1 MPPNVTIVR
10 EIIGSAAHIKFGN
23 TTYKRAGGAA
33 VKSIVRENVVG
44 QRQADGSSLKRNA
57 NSTVRQKR
65 RKGRPPLSLIDSRER
80 FAKIS
85 SWVINLIRNGVVIH
99 PKDLRV
105 SEYVQ
110 RMGYTGWMR
119 PGRKGREAIRKVF
132 VEAIDK
138 ARKKAAAKRKR
149 EVVRS

>member
-1 MPPNVTIVR
+1 MPPNITIVR
-10 EIIGSAAHIKFGN
+10 ELIGSAAHIKFDN
-23 TTYKRAGGAA
+23 TTYKRAGDVA
-33 VKSIVRENVVG
+33 VKSMVKENIVG
-44 QRQADGSSLKRNA
+44 QKQADGSSLKRNA

-85 SWVINLIRNGVVIH
+85 SWVITLIRNGMVIH
-99 PKDLRV
+99 PKDLEV

-110 RMGYTGWMR
+110 LKGYTGWMR
-119 PGRKGREAIRKVF
+119 PGRKGRKAIREVF